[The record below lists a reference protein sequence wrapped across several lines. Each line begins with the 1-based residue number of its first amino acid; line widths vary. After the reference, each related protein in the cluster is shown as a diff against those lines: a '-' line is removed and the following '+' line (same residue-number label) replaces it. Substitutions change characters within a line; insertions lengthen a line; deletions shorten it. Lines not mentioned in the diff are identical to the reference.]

1 MLTQLQVQLIGYI
14 RFYLTLIYFGI
25 CWKFSSLN
33 HEMFI
38 NTTHHCPLKR
48 GVSVCLFTF
57 LLFFSSVGPRIYY
70 MDYFCVSSCFIDWIL
85 VFTTFLCFYG
95 IGSRNQFPRR
105 QCKVSCSLP
114 YSLNKEITGLR
125 LFRQDIDTF
134 HGNLGMILLQFSKV
148 YT

>member
-1 MLTQLQVQLIGYI
+1 M
-14 RFYLTLIYFGI
+14 
-25 CWKFSSLN
+25 
-33 HEMFI
+33 
-38 NTTHHCPLKR
+38 
-48 GVSVCLFTF
+48 CLVTF

-95 IGSRNQFPRR
+95 IGSRSQFPRR

-148 YT
+148 YTQLLKTGLPRNRENRKFGSSFFQTGKTHRECPKTFKTLNN